1 MFRLRSPHQLSI
13 RSHVSAEPI
22 VYDFRSPNRFSRE
35 QFRALQVANE
45 TFSRQIATVL
55 STTLRMVVHCNL
67 EEVEQTTYDEYIST
81 LPNPS
86 LLAIVTLDPLPDAGL
101 FHMPLEVGMNVI
113 DRLLGGP
120 GTTNQPTRA
129 LSEMEAGLIGNVL
142 RRMVNELAYAF
153 ETLEKIHPVVGAL
166 ESDAQFI
173 QLVQPSDPMVVSTF
187 ELRLGEQEA
196 KASLALPI
204 STVQPALDKLTEKPP
219 LELTGP
225 RAVAVEQ
232 LRQQVST
239 VPQVVRVAFDEITLT
254 SGDILDL
261 EVGDVLPL
269 GHPTNQPLTMSADGV
284 PVAKAV
290 PGSHGHRFACQI
302 VSL

>member
-1 MFRLRSPHQLSI
+1 M
-13 RSHVSAEPI
+13 SAEPT

-35 QFRALQVANE
+35 QIRALQMANE
-45 TFSRQIATVL
+45 TFSRQLATVL

-67 EEVEQTTYDEYIST
+67 EGVEQATYDEYISS

-86 LLAIVTLDPLPDAGL
+86 LLAILTLDPLPEASV
-101 FHMPLEVGMNVI
+101 FHLPLDVVMNVI

-120 GTTNQPTRA
+120 GTPKQPDRA
-129 LSEMEAGLIGNVL
+129 LSEMEAALIGNVL

-153 ETLEKIHPVVGAL
+153 EALEKIQPMVGSL
-166 ESDAQFI
+166 EADAQFI
-173 QLVQPSDPMVVSTF
+173 QLVPPSDPMVVSTF
-187 ELRLGEQEA
+187 ELKLGELEA
-196 KASLALPI
+196 QASLAIPV
-204 STVQPALDKLTEKPP
+204 STLQPALDKLTQKPT

-225 RAVAVEQ
+225 RAAAVEQ
-232 LRQQVST
+232 LRDQMAGVS
-239 VPQVVRVAFDEITLT
+239 QIVRVAFDEISLT

-269 GHPTNQPLTMSADGV
+269 RHPTNQPLTMSADGV